1 MRIHVTGVAG
11 FLGSHVAEKLI
22 VDGNEVSGN
31 DNLIGGSFSNVPVG
45 VNFTPT
51 DCQDLEM
58 MTKKLAGVDVVYH
71 CAATPH
77 EGLSVFSPDLVTR
90 NIFGATVSVT
100 TAAIRSGVKRFVFCS
115 SMARYGAQ
123 TPPFTED
130 MTPKPVDPYG
140 ISKVAAEDVLR
151 ALAVQ
156 HGMEFVIL
164 VPHNIIGPRQ
174 KYDDPYRNVAAIMM
188 NRMMRG
194 EQPIVYGDGSQ
205 IRCFSYV
212 DDVIDPMLKCLTAP
226 VSGEIINIGPDQ
238 GEVTILR
245 LAETIADIL
254 EFRLEPVYLPGRPL
268 EVRHAN
274 CSADKA
280 RRLLGYEPKTPLRLG
295 LQLMAEYIRKAGPKD
310 FRYHLPLEIVTDA
323 TPKSWKDKL
332 I

>member
-1 MRIHVTGVAG
+1 MKIAITGVAG
-11 FLGSHVAEKLI
+11 FLGSHIADRLI
-22 VDGNEVSGN
+22 RNGHDVIGN
-31 DNLIGGSFSNVPVG
+31 DNLIGGAFSNVPVG
-45 VNFTPT
+45 VKFSPV
-51 DCQDLEM
+51 DCLDMEG
-58 MTKKLAGVDVVYH
+58 MTKKIQGVDVVYH

-90 NIFGATVSVT
+90 NIFGASVSVI
-100 TAAIRSGVKRFVFCS
+100 TAAIRAGVKRFIFCS

-130 MTPKPVDPYG
+130 MVPRPVDPYG
-140 ISKVAAEDVLR
+140 IAKVASEDVLR

-174 KYDDPYRNVAAIMM
+174 KYDDPYRNVAAIMI
-188 NRMMRG
+188 NRMLRG

-205 IRCFSYV
+205 VRCFSYV
-212 DDVIDPMLKCLTAP
+212 DDVVDPMVCCLDAS

-238 GEVTILR
+238 GEVTILE
-245 LAETIADIL
+245 LAKTLADIL
-254 EFRLEPVYLPGRPL
+254 EFNLDPVHLLDRPL
-268 EVRHAN
+268 EVKHAN

-280 RRLLGYEPKTPLRLG
+280 RRLLGYEPKVPLRLG
-295 LQLMAEYIRKAGPKD
+295 LQFMSEYIRKTGPKA
-310 FRYHLPLEIVTDA
+310 FTYHLPLEIVNDK
-323 TPKSWKDKL
+323 TPKSWREHL